1 MVSDSKG
8 YTTLYDNPTL
18 VPLPNR
24 INMAIPFKNMALGNL
39 VSMSYY
45 DINKGV
51 TPDITSGVIA
61 LAFAEKDIYICT
73 FKHDGTS

>member
-1 MVSDSKG
+1 
-8 YTTLYDNPTL
+8 
-18 VPLPNR
+18 
-24 INMAIPFKNMALGNL
+24 MALGNL
-39 VSMSYY
+39 VSMSYK

-51 TPDITSGVIA
+51 TPDITRGVIA